1 MASIANLYIDQGTN
15 FSSIIN
21 VNNDDGSAFDL
32 TGYAVKAQI
41 RKTYSSAT
49 AVDFVATVPNPG
61 EIQIALDNSVT
72 VAMKAGRYVY
82 DVIISNASLSNTLRV
97 AEGILTIN
105 PGVSRI

>member
-1 MASIANLYIDQGTN
+1 MATISNLYIDQGTN

-21 VNNDDGSAFDL
+21 VSNDDGSAFDL
-32 TGYAVKAQI
+32 TGYTVKAQI
-41 RKTYSSAT
+41 RKTYTSST
-49 AVDFVATVPNPG
+49 AIDFTTSIPGTG

>member
-32 TGYAVKAQI
+32 TGYTVKAQI

-49 AVDFVATVPNPG
+49 AVDFAATVPNPG